1 MIGAVIVSLI
11 GIVFVVLGFLI
22 WKKERISLLH
32 DYHYDQVPESDKKAF
47 CKLSGIGILII
58 GISLLLTAVI
68 LAITDSAWSFIA
80 FAIGFVIGVGMQ
92 IHAGSKYNRK

>member
-1 MIGAVIVSLI
+1 M
-11 GIVFVVLGFLI
+11 
-22 WKKERISLLH
+22 
-32 DYHYDQVPESDKKAF
+32 
-47 CKLSGIGILII
+47 I